1 VTVEAETEQQQ
12 RRRRHQRTLFDDVA
26 QLYQATRPGYPD
38 RVIEFVTATAGLSAG
53 DTLLEIGCG
62 TGQLTKS
69 LASSGF
75 TLTAID
81 IGPSMIAAA
90 RQHLASSPASFQ
102 VTTFEDFTAADRSFD
117 LIISAAAFHW
127 TDPEIKYAK
136 TARLLRPGGW
146 LAVLGNEESY
156 DDPFGATLHDMWSA
170 RGDEDDGAWVQQ
182 RADPEAII
190 GTGLFDQPIQHTHT
204 GRMARPA
211 DTVIGLENT
220 RAMSLSWPDDIRHD
234 FTEELRRRLRS
245 QDQVQLTL
253 RTTLTMA
260 RLAPR
265 VTRHI

>member
-1 VTVEAETEQQQ
+1 MAAETEQQQ

-38 RVIEFVTATAGLSAG
+38 HIIDFITATAGLSAG
-53 DTLLEIGCG
+53 ATVLELGCG

-69 LASSGF
+69 LTSSGF

-102 VTTFEDFTAADRSFD
+102 VTSFEDFTAADRSFD

-127 TDPEIKYAK
+127 IAPEIKYAK

-156 DDPFGATLHDMWSA
+156 DDPFGATLHDMWTT
-170 RGDEDDGAWVQQ
+170 RGDEDDGAWVRQ
-182 RADPEAII
+182 RADPETII
-190 GTGLFDQPIQHTHT
+190 GTGLFDEPVQHTHSEP
-204 GRMARPA
+204 MARPVDA
-211 DTVIGLENT
+211 VVGIENT
-220 RAMSLSWPDDIRHD
+220 RAMSLSWPDDVRHG
-234 FTEELRRRLRS
+234 FTEELRRRLRA

-260 RLAPR
+260 RVAPR
-265 VTRHI
+265 VTHQI